1 MTLEPGTL
9 LNNRYR
15 IEEIIAR
22 GGMGAIYCGIDE
34 SLNVKVAIKEN
45 LALSADAARQFRKE
59 ATILANLRHP
69 NLPRVTDHF
78 TLPDQGQYLVM
89 DYIEGDDLRQRIT
102 HFGKLPEDEVILI
115 GIAICDALEYLHTR
129 TPAVLHRDIK
139 PGNIK
144 ITPAGQ
150 VCLVDFGLAKL
161 TQTGVATTTGAQ
173 GLTPGFAPPEQYGQ
187 GTEPRSDIYSL
198 GASLYTAL
206 SGSIPE
212 DGLSR
217 AMNNGELTSILVHN
231 PALSPRLAAVI
242 GKAMSISPDDRHPSA
257 ASFKH
262 ALLESSTA
270 VRRKHQQMSEIQIA
284 STVTGVATL
293 ASSSAPFPTAPAFGQ
308 KRTRTKM
315 ALLIT
320 IPVLLLGLCA
330 GGAFIFRQSISQSI
344 SALAPAASAPSPT
357 ELVAGSFNNPT
368 ETKEP
373 GSALPTPTLEVPPTL
388 TSTLP
393 PTLEPIFTPVT
404 TPIGGSRGQIAFASV
419 RTGIPQIWLSDLV
432 GGELKQITTL
442 PDGACQPDWSP
453 DGIRLVFISPCR
465 QKQDTYPGSSLFLI
479 NSDGSGLTPLVSK
492 PGGDYDPE
500 WSPDGK
506 SIAFTSVRRNNVP
519 YIYVYDLETNTT
531 NRITK
536 TSTNEM
542 RPTWSPDGKWIAF
555 QSSRLGDSQIWL
567 MSVSGEDVREFTGSK
582 SGAAN
587 TPSWSPV
594 GDIILFSLGIR
605 NPVVAAREFN
615 VATASIVRIS
625 DISPARNASISP
637 DGYWVIF
644 DAVKENNMDIYR
656 MTLNGAMLTRITED
670 PAQDFDPAWLP

>member
-102 HFGKLPEDEVILI
+102 HLGKLPEDEVILI

-129 TPAVLHRDIK
+129 TPSVLHRDIK

-187 GTEPRSDIYSL
+187 GTEPRSDIYAL

-206 SGSIPE
+206 TGAIPE

-217 AMNNGELTSILVHN
+217 AMHNGELTSILIHN

-242 GKAMSISPDDRHPSA
+242 EKAMSIAQDDRHPSA

-270 VRRKHQQMSEIQIA
+270 VRRKHQQMSEIQIT
-284 STVTGVATL
+284 STVVGVAT
-293 ASSSAPFPTAPAFGQ
+293 STPTSAPFPAAPAFGQ
-308 KRTRTKM
+308 KRAGTKK

-330 GGAFIFRQSISQSI
+330 GGAFIFRQSISQTI
-344 SALAPAASAPSPT
+344 SALAPAVSAPSPT

-368 ETKEP
+368 ETKVP
-373 GSALPTPTLEVPPTL
+373 GSSLPTPTLEVTPTL
-388 TSTLP
+388 ASTL
-393 PTLEPIFTPVT
+393 
-404 TPIGGSRGQIAFASV
+404 
-419 RTGIPQIWLSDLV
+419 
-432 GGELKQITTL
+432 
-442 PDGACQPDWSP
+442 
-453 DGIRLVFISPCR
+453 
-465 QKQDTYPGSSLFLI
+465 
-479 NSDGSGLTPLVSK
+479 
-492 PGGDYDPE
+492 
-500 WSPDGK
+500 
-506 SIAFTSVRRNNVP
+506 
-519 YIYVYDLETNTT
+519 
-531 NRITK
+531 
-536 TSTNEM
+536 
-542 RPTWSPDGKWIAF
+542 
-555 QSSRLGDSQIWL
+555 
-567 MSVSGEDVREFTGSK
+567 
-582 SGAAN
+582 
-587 TPSWSPV
+587 
-594 GDIILFSLGIR
+594 
-605 NPVVAAREFN
+605 
-615 VATASIVRIS
+615 
-625 DISPARNASISP
+625 
-637 DGYWVIF
+637 
-644 DAVKENNMDIYR
+644 
-656 MTLNGAMLTRITED
+656 
-670 PAQDFDPAWLP
+670 